1 VPARPADSEPG
12 DPRLP
17 TRAPHAYPRRS
28 RRPSDP
34 HRRPAA
40 WRRYVIVLVL
50 RLDDPAAMP
59 SLILML
65 VAPSPIIFL
74 VALASPVT
82 P

>member
-1 VPARPADSEPG
+1 
-12 DPRLP
+12 
-17 TRAPHAYPRRS
+17 
-28 RRPSDP
+28 
-34 HRRPAA
+34 
-40 WRRYVIVLVL
+40 VIVLVL